1 MASFHT
7 TRTRTGRGPLGCL
20 IPMIASTVLLAAGVT
35 LISWFALGDAD
46 LEPTPPASIAQPHAP
61 SAHAGRTPSIPAILE
76 VIKSD
81 GFVEFGVPESIDLG
95 SQRQISYKFLRDAQE
110 IHLTIYS
117 YASSREAQQKV
128 AETREHTFALRM
140 GHRVIALT
148 TPSKD
153 PQALLLPVGQKL
165 ETYQRILDAE

>member
-1 MASFHT
+1 MASFNT
-7 TRTRTGRGPLGCL
+7 TRTKSGRGPLGCL
-20 IPMIASTVLLAAGVT
+20 IPLIASTILLAAGVT
-35 LISWFALGDAD
+35 LISWFALDDAD
-46 LEPTPPASIAQPHAP
+46 LEPTPPASIARTGTPNEPIGH
-61 SAHAGRTPSIPAILE
+61 TPSIPAIVE

-81 GFVEFGVPESIDLG
+81 GFVEFGIPESIDLG

-148 TPSKD
+148 RSSKD